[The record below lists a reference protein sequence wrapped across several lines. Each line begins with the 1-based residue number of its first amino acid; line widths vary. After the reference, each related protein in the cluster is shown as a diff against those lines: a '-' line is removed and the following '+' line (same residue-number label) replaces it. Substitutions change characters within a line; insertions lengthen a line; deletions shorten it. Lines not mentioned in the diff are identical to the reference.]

1 MKVTKS
7 CSLFPMN
14 YIIRGLILTVTMSRD
29 ICLVGVMLITST
41 YMVVILCKHQQC
53 KHFHS
58 ISHLRASPEKR
69 ATQTIL
75 LLVVSFVVMYW
86 LDFIISFTSIL
97 FWMYDSVI
105 LTIQQFV
112 MYAYPTIAPLVQLSS
127 DKRIIRI
134 LKNFTPSASRFSKK
148 ILFLFL

>member
-1 MKVTKS
+1 
-7 CSLFPMN
+7 
-14 YIIRGLILTVTMSRD
+14 
-29 ICLVGVMLITST
+29 
-41 YMVVILCKHQQC
+41 
-53 KHFHS
+53 
-58 ISHLRASPEKR
+58 
-69 ATQTIL
+69 
-75 LLVVSFVVMYW
+75 VVMYW